1 MTDSFTAMLGRDDD
15 DPEPLA
21 NRRRDRRLF
30 GGLIAAAMLSFLT
43 LDLVGQPIVA
53 VAAYWTFVA
62 GAIVVLYRSD
72 DIVDERDQALER
84 ITSHRT
90 MYVIGGGLI
99 VLSPAI
105 DALGEANVYDAPP
118 IVDGV
123 LFGWGAVVVVWGL
136 AYGVTRLRR

>member
-1 MTDSFTAMLGRDDD
+1 MLGRADDD
-15 DPEPLA
+15 VEPLA
-21 NRRRDRRLF
+21 KRRRDRRLF

-53 VAAYWTFVA
+53 VAAYWTFIA

-72 DIVDERDQALER
+72 YIVDERDLELER

-90 MYVIGGGLI
+90 VYVIGGGLL
-99 VLSPAI
+99 VLSPSI

-123 LFGWGAVVVVWGL
+123 IFGWGAVFVVWGL
-136 AYGVTRLRR
+136 VYGVTRLRR

>member
-1 MTDSFTAMLGRDDD
+1 MTDSLTSMLGHDD
-15 DPEPLA
+15 DPDPLA

-43 LDLVGQPIVA
+43 LDLIGRPIVA
-53 VAAYWTFVA
+53 VAAYWAFVA

-72 DIVDERDQALER
+72 AIMDERDAALER

-90 MYVIGGGLI
+90 VQAIGGALL
-99 VLSPAI
+99 VLSPAV
-105 DALGEANVYDAPP
+105 DALAEVNVYDAPP

-123 LFGWGAVVVVWGL
+123 ILGWGVVFVVWGL